1 MNSLNVSAYIAQSK
15 RLHYT
20 DQMSIKTHPTL
31 QDVAVS
37 AGVSTATV
45 SRALN
50 DPDKV
55 GQAAR
60 DRIDHAIAVLG
71 YTPNFGAR
79 ALATNQT
86 NTVGA
91 IIPTLSNAMFASGI
105 QAFQEVLAEAGVTL
119 LIATTGYDPEN
130 ELRQIKSLMSQGA
143 SGLLLIG
150 NDRLD
155 ETRKYLATR
164 RTPHVISWCFHDGTD
179 QMFVGFD
186 NYAAAYDATQRVLAK
201 GHKRIGIIAGDCA
214 TNDRARAR
222 RDAAI
227 AAIDSAADAQVVQV
241 IQAPYRIDAGRQACE
256 EILSFANR
264 PTALICGNDVLAAG
278 AMIAAR
284 SLNLKIPD
292 DISIIGFDDI
302 GLASVVSPPMT
313 TVRVPQIEMGRAAA
327 TLLLDVVA
335 GKPDL
340 TGERLD
346 TQFIERG
353 SLGPVPEKD

>member
-1 MNSLNVSAYIAQSK
+1 MNNKA
-15 RLHYT
+15 R
-20 DQMSIKTHPTL
+20 PTL
-31 QDVAVS
+31 QDVASS

-60 DRIDHAIAVLG
+60 DRIDHAITVLG

-79 ALATNQT
+79 ALATNKT

-105 QAFQEVLAEAGVTL
+105 QAFQEALAEAGVTL
-119 LIATTGYDPEN
+119 LIATSSYDPEV
-130 ELRQIKSLMSQGA
+130 ELRQIKSLVSRGA

-155 ETRKYLATR
+155 ETLKYLATR
-164 RTPHVISWCFHDGTD
+164 RTPHVISWCFHEGSD
-179 QMFVGFD
+179 QFFVGFD
-186 NYAAAYDATQRVLAK
+186 NYAAAYNATQRVLAQ
-201 GHKRIGIIAGDCA
+201 GHKGIGIIAGDCI

-222 RDAAI
+222 RDGII
-227 AAIDSAADAQVVQV
+227 AAVDAASDAQVVQV
-241 IQAPYRIDAGRQACE
+241 IEAPYRIDAGRQACE

-278 AMIAAR
+278 AMVAAR
-284 SLNLKIPD
+284 NLNLKIPD
-292 DISIIGFDDI
+292 DISIVGFDDI
-302 GLASVVSPPMT
+302 GLASVVTPPMT

-327 TLLLDVVA
+327 ALLLDLVA

-340 TGERLD
+340 VGVRLD

-353 SLGPVPEKD
+353 SLGPAPRNG

>member
-1 MNSLNVSAYIAQSK
+1 MKAQ
-15 RLHYT
+15 
-20 DQMSIKTHPTL
+20 PTL
-31 QDVAVS
+31 QDVANL
-37 AGVSTATV
+37 AGISTATV

-60 DRIDHAIAVLG
+60 DRIDNAITILG

-105 QAFQEVLAEAGVTL
+105 QAFQEVLSEAGVTL
-119 LIATTGYDPEN
+119 LIATSGYDPEN
-130 ELRQIKSLMSQGA
+130 ELRQIKSLVSQGA

-164 RTPHVISWCFHDGTD
+164 RTPHVISWCYHDGAD

-186 NYAAAYDATQRVLAK
+186 NYAAAYDATQRVLAN
-201 GHKRIGIIAGDCA
+201 GHKRISIIAGDC
-214 TNDRARAR
+214 TSNDRARAR
-222 RDAAI
+222 RDGAI
-227 AAIDSAADAQVVQV
+227 AAVGDALDAQVVHV
-241 IQAPYRIDAGRQACE
+241 VQAPYRIDAGRQACE
-256 EILSFANR
+256 EILNFANR
-264 PTALICGNDVLAAG
+264 STALICGNDVLAAG

-284 SLNLKIPD
+284 GLNLNIPD
-292 DISIIGFDDI
+292 DISIVGFDDI
-302 GLASVVSPPMT
+302 GLASVVTPPMT

-327 TLLLDVVA
+327 ALLLDVVA

-340 TGERLD
+340 SGVRLD

-353 SLGPVPEKD
+353 SLGPAPTKG

>member
-1 MNSLNVSAYIAQSK
+1 
-15 RLHYT
+15 
-20 DQMSIKTHPTL
+20 MSTNARPTL
-31 QDVAVS
+31 QDVADL
-37 AGVSTATV
+37 ANVSTATV
-45 SRALN
+45 SRILN

-60 DRIDHAIAVLG
+60 DRVEHAIATLG

-119 LIATTGYDPEN
+119 LIATTGYDPKI
-130 ELRQIKSLMSQGA
+130 ELRQIRSLVSRGA

-164 RTPHVISWCFHDGTD
+164 RTPHVISWCFRDGAD

-186 NYAAAYDATQRVLAK
+186 NYAAAYDATRRVLAK
-201 GHKRIGIIAGDCA
+201 GHKRIGIIAGDC
-214 TNDRARAR
+214 TSNDRARAR
-222 RDAAI
+222 RDGAMAAV
-227 AAIDSAADAQVVQV
+227 AATQDAQVVQV
-241 IQAPYRIDAGRQACE
+241 IPAPYRIDAGRQACE
-256 EILSFANR
+256 EMLRLACP

-284 SLNLKIPD
+284 NHKLKIPD
-292 DISIIGFDDI
+292 DISIVGFDDI
-302 GLASVVSPPMT
+302 GLASVVTPAMT

-327 TLLLDVVA
+327 GLLLDAVA

-340 TGERLD
+340 TGVRLD

-353 SLGPVPEKD
+353 SLGPPPKKG

>member
-1 MNSLNVSAYIAQSK
+1 MNNKA
-15 RLHYT
+15 R
-20 DQMSIKTHPTL
+20 PTL
-31 QDVAVS
+31 QDVAIS
-37 AGVSTATV
+37 ACVSTATV

-79 ALATNQT
+79 ALATNKT

-105 QAFQEVLAEAGVTL
+105 QAFQEALAEAGVTL
-119 LIATTGYDPEN
+119 LIATSSYDPEA
-130 ELRQIKSLMSQGA
+130 ELRQIKSLVSQGA

-155 ETRKYLATR
+155 ETLKYLATR
-164 RTPHVISWCFHDGTD
+164 RTPHVISWCFHEGPN
-179 QMFVGFD
+179 QFFVGFD
-186 NYAAAYDATQRVLAK
+186 NYAAAYNATQRVLAQ
-201 GHKRIGIIAGDCA
+201 GHKCIGIIAGDCT

-222 RDAAI
+222 RDGII
-227 AAIDSAADAQVVQV
+227 AAVDAAADTQVVQV
-241 IQAPYRIDAGRQACE
+241 IEAPYRIDAGRQACE
-256 EILSFANR
+256 EILSFANQ

-278 AMIAAR
+278 AMVAAR
-284 SLNLKIPD
+284 NLDLKIPD
-292 DISIIGFDDI
+292 DISIVGFDDI
-302 GLASVVSPPMT
+302 GLASVVTPTMT

-327 TLLLDVVA
+327 ALLLDLVA

-340 TGERLD
+340 VGVRLD

-353 SLGPVPEKD
+353 SLGPAPRNV